1 MKPTLE
7 DLRPDWDWDEETRA
21 WFEAWR
27 SDEITDDWDDK
38 QWRYMCDTA
47 IVHGLVYAANDY
59 GYLRELH
66 SRLAFMGLDFD
77 D

>member
-1 MKPTLE
+1 
-7 DLRPDWDWDEETRA
+7 
-21 WFEAWR
+21 
-27 SDEITDDWDDK
+27 
-38 QWRYMCDTA
+38 MCDTA